1 MLSCHMRIVGVV
13 VLERADGDF
22 RRGHVVGREE
32 SEKALGVR
40 RLLISAV
47 DLD

>member
-1 MLSCHMRIVGVV
+1 MLSCHLQIVGV